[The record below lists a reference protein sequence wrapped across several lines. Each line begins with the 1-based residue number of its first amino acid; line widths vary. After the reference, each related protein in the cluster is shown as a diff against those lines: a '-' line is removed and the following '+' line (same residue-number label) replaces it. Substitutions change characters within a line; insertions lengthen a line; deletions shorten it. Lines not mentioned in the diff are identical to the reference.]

1 MSQNSNSTLIQSK
14 DPKNLAA
21 DERPK
26 NSEDTEMEGQS
37 QQKTP
42 ADKAVPFSIKPFLVA
57 LVVMVAVGLLLTI
70 VSNGMHINALDERS
84 KHLTEL
90 EKMRAAVEA
99 QKISEL
105 QSVVTAL
112 DKKVTDLQPT
122 LQKTDAALA
131 TLDASIQK
139 LDFSQLQ
146 TAVSQTQ
153 TAVQEVQTSNGA
165 LKTQIDKNLEATQK
179 LSTDM
184 GILDKVF
191 PDS

>member
-1 MSQNSNSTLIQSK
+1 MNP
-14 DPKNLAA
+14 DPKPEGSKISSANEQLQDPA
-21 DERPK
+21 DAE
-26 NSEDTEMEGQS
+26 TEGQS
-37 QQKTP
+37 QQETA
-42 ADKAVPFSIKPFLVA
+42 ADKDQSFSIKPYLVA
-57 LVVMVAVGLLLTI
+57 LVVMVAVVLLFTI
-70 VSNGMHINALDERS
+70 LSNGMHINALDERS

-90 EKMRAAVEA
+90 ERVRSAVEA
-99 QKISEL
+99 QKIGEL

-112 DKKVTDLQPT
+112 EKKVTDLQPT

-153 TAVQEVQTSNGA
+153 TAVQEVQTSTGA
-165 LKTQIDKNLEATQK
+165 LKTQVDKNLEATQK

-184 GILDKVF
+184 GFLDRVF